1 MPILEAIGIFVL
13 TYAPITALDVNGY
26 VNKANQS
33 FSEQVD
39 ARNSCWERVAGEVG
53 TYGTWSNYS
62 LDPTCEVKR
71 RAEAEKR
78 AKKEELNDK
87 VLEKINSIEEKVDSI
102 EASLES

>member
-39 ARNSCWERVAGEVG
+39 SRNSCWERVAGEVG
-53 TYGTWSNYS
+53 TYGTWSNYN
-62 LDPTCEVKR
+62 LDPRCEVKR
-71 RAEAEKR
+71 RAEAKKR
-78 AKKEELNDK
+78 AAKEELNDK
-87 VLEKINSIEEKVDSI
+87 VNEKIDSIQESVDS
-102 EASLES
+102 

>member
-26 VNKANQS
+26 LNKANQS

-71 RAEAEKR
+71 RTEAKKR
-78 AKKEELNDK
+78 AAKEELNQK
-87 VLEKINSIEEKVDSI
+87 VNEKIDSI
-102 EASLES
+102 YESSDS

>member
-13 TYAPITALDVNGY
+13 TYAPVTALDINGY
-26 VNKANQS
+26 LNKANQS

-39 ARNSCWERVAGEVG
+39 TRNSCWERVAGEVG

-71 RAEAEKR
+71 RAEAKKR
-78 AKKEELNDK
+78 AAKEELNQK
-87 VLEKINSIEEKVDSI
+87 VNEKIDSI
-102 EASLES
+102 YESSDS

>member
-13 TYAPITALDVNGY
+13 TYAPITAIDINGY
-26 VNKANQS
+26 LNKANQS

-39 ARNSCWERVAGEVG
+39 SRNSCWERVAGEVG

-62 LDPTCEVKR
+62 LDPKCEVKR

-78 AKKEELNDK
+78 VKKEELNQK
-87 VLEKINSIEEKVDSI
+87 VNEKIDSI
-102 EASLES
+102 QESLDS

>member
-13 TYAPITALDVNGY
+13 TYAPITALDINGY

-39 ARNSCWERVAGEVG
+39 SRNSCWERVAGEVG

-78 AKKEELNDK
+78 AKKEELNQK
-87 VLEKINSIEEKVDSI
+87 VNEKIDSI
-102 EASLES
+102 QESLDS